1 MRVYYLTS
9 AEHAVTSIARR
20 RIKVSSLDSVNDPFE
35 LAAMALESRELRAA
49 FQKRWNEEK
58 EAYGMLCFRRDWQSP
73 VMWGHYGDRLRGIA
87 LGFNAP
93 DETLREVKYLSERLV
108 PKPEPTVELTPKL
121 FDRLASYKYEDW
133 AYEKEWRI
141 RVPLSDTVKELGLHF
156 MEFSDKLEL
165 AKVVIG
171 PKCKA
176 TVGEIQRLVIGFK
189 PAVEIVQAR
198 VAFESFRIVRDQSV
212 TPSPRKS

>member
-1 MRVYYLTS
+1 M
-9 AEHAVTSIARR
+9 AD
-20 RIKVSSLDSVNDPFE
+20 LDSHSQ
-35 LAAMALESRELRAA
+35 ALESKEIRSA

-58 EAYGMLCFRRDWQSP
+58 DAWGMLCFRRDWQSP

-87 LGFNAP
+87 LGFNVP

-108 PKPEPTVELTPKL
+108 PKPEAAAELAPKL
-121 FDRLASYKYEDW
+121 FDRLANYKFEDW
-133 AYEKEWRI
+133 AYEKEWWI

-156 MEFSDKLEL
+156 MEFSNKLEL

-176 TVGEIQRLVIGFK
+176 TVSEIQRLVIGLK

-198 VAFESFRIVRDQSV
+198 VAFESFRIVRDKSV
-212 TPSPRKS
+212 TPSPGRS